1 VALLAWS
8 WLRPEPPRPV
18 ARYGLAFP
26 PDQQLVDEGHP
37 TFDLAP
43 DGSFIAYVGPSEG
56 GGQLW
61 IKQRDRYEAT
71 ALAGTT
77 GARGPSV
84 SPDGAWVAYSAGGAI
99 RKIPVA
105 GGAAITIADS
115 ANSSLRSPVAWLDD
129 GTIVFVGRDW
139 NIRRVTA
146 AGGVAS
152 IAWTNPVERYP
163 FFPVALPGS
172 RGVLFSVCDNGC
184 RDVRELWVLDLRSGE
199 AKRLIEGAL
208 RGFYARTGHVVYILP
223 DGRLFAAAFDVGRLE
238 LTGEAAPVLD
248 QVKLDGGI
256 ADIALSSS
264 GTLLMLTG
272 TGDGPGA
279 SREAIWLGR
288 DGAITPVDTGWRF
301 DPSRNSGLAI
311 SPDGTKLAIGIGT
324 DAGDDVWIKDLVGG
338 QLSRLTFNEGEDA
351 RPRWSPDG
359 RFVRFLGRRG
369 DSAINALYMKRADG
383 IGEETLLLRL
393 RSSIW
398 EAAVSPDGKWILA
411 RAGGTSGQTGGRDIF
426 GVQPGIDTT
435 PKPILDG
442 AYDES
447 AVTLS
452 PDGRWLAYESNESGR
467 KEIYVRPFPDT
478 EAGRWQVSTG
488 GASQPLWSRD
498 GRELF
503 YTTPTRDMMA
513 AAIETRP
520 GFAVKERKALF
531 RLGTDIVLSNSYYTT
546 FDISPD
552 GRRFLMMRS
561 IATSQANQARMILV
575 ENWFEELGAKV
586 GK

>member
-1 VALLAWS
+1 
-8 WLRPEPPRPV
+8 
-18 ARYGLAFP
+18 
-26 PDQQLVDEGHP
+26 
-37 TFDLAP
+37 
-43 DGSFIAYVGPSEG
+43 
-56 GGQLW
+56 
-61 IKQRDRYEAT
+61 
-71 ALAGTT
+71 
-77 GARGPSV
+77 
-84 SPDGAWVAYSAGGAI
+84 
-99 RKIPVA
+99 
-105 GGAAITIADS
+105 
-115 ANSSLRSPVAWLDD
+115 
-129 GTIVFVGRDW
+129 
-139 NIRRVTA
+139 
-146 AGGVAS
+146 
-152 IAWTNPVERYP
+152 
-163 FFPVALPGS
+163 
-172 RGVLFSVCDNGC
+172 
-184 RDVRELWVLDLRSGE
+184 
-199 AKRLIEGAL
+199 
-208 RGFYARTGHVVYILP
+208 
-223 DGRLFAAAFDVGRLE
+223 
-238 LTGEAAPVLD
+238 
-248 QVKLDGGI
+248 
-256 ADIALSSS
+256 
-264 GTLLMLTG
+264 
-272 TGDGPGA
+272 
-279 SREAIWLGR
+279 
-288 DGAITPVDTGWRF
+288 
-301 DPSRNSGLAI
+301 
-311 SPDGTKLAIGIGT
+311 
-324 DAGDDVWIKDLVGG
+324 
-338 QLSRLTFNEGEDA
+338 
-351 RPRWSPDG
+351 
-359 RFVRFLGRRG
+359 
-369 DSAINALYMKRADG
+369 MKRADG

-520 GFAVKERKALF
+520 GFAVRERKALF